1 MNLKN
6 KETLNKMKLIMRK
19 KNKELSEIF
28 NHIFLQ
34 ANSFVLLKEQNKNRN
49 ASLQES
55 WSKLLQPLKRD
66 LMNMKLSIF

>member
-1 MNLKN
+1 
-6 KETLNKMKLIMRK
+6 MKLGTRR

-34 ANSFVLLKEQNKNRN
+34 ASFFVLSKEQNKNRN

-55 WSKLLQPLKRD
+55 WSKLLQQLKRD